1 MAIAK
6 SDIKLFK
13 SQRLTDEA
21 DGGGRA
27 TGTAVVD
34 GEVNNLFSDISR
46 LDRTIGRI
54 NLRKGFAG
62 VSTTMADPYQGAH
75 AIITEG
81 PADPR
86 VSVLLFAGTQ
96 TDERAD
102 ARNAIESFV
111 VPAVSASFELLG
123 NQLKGQRAIA
133 CIQREEQRLPE
144 IGQVFQLVN
153 GTTASQYVRI
163 TAVDGRQGKWFPT
176 AR

>member
-86 VSVLLFAGTQ
+86 VSVLLFAG
-96 TDERAD
+96 
-102 ARNAIESFV
+102 
-111 VPAVSASFELLG
+111 
-123 NQLKGQRAIA
+123 
-133 CIQREEQRLPE
+133 
-144 IGQVFQLVN
+144 
-153 GTTASQYVRI
+153 
-163 TAVDGRQGKWFPT
+163 
-176 AR
+176 